1 MFSVGSGAMSKK
13 STCVLLY
20 SNHKNLEQDVSTLQ
34 NRSFDMKAV
43 SIVGKVE
50 QHKTHATGLYITA
63 GQIRYQGNQD
73 SFWNGLWL
81 RLNGAGFFLLPD
93 LGVLLAAGPIAHL
106 LTKEYAGI
114 DVGSGLSVLGQ
125 AFFGIGIPIDSIHQ
139 YEKSVNSEKLMLIIH
154 GLHSDVEFACQLL
167 HSKTQQVTV
176 HLA

>member
-1 MFSVGSGAMSKK
+1 MFSVGPEAMSKK

-20 SNHKNLEQDVSTLQ
+20 SNHKNLEQDVNALQ
-34 NRSFDMKAV
+34 TRSFDMKAV
-43 SIVGKVE
+43 SIVGKVQ
-50 QHKTHATGLYITA
+50 QHEIHATGLYITG

-73 SFWNGLWL
+73 SFWNALWI
-81 RLNGAGFFLLPD
+81 RLSGAGFFLLPD

-106 LTKEYAGI
+106 LTNEYAGI

-125 AFFGIGIPIDSIHQ
+125 AFSSIGIPVDSIRQ
-139 YEKSVNSEKLMLIIH
+139 YEESVNSEKLMLIIH

-176 HLA
+176 HMA